1 MSHVFPDGREYPIAF
16 ASRSLT
22 PSEQKYPQIEKEA
35 LGLVWALKKFFHY
48 VYGREFILH
57 TDHKPLTHIFNP
69 QGEIPPMSA
78 TRLMHYSVFLLGFN
92 YQIRFRKTGDHA
104 NADFCSRY
112 PVSDRKDYRDESEI
126 FQCSQLGRLPI
137 SRKDIAEET
146 RKDPESKS
154 MFEAIV
160 EGRLKSNIHEYS
172 IQDGCIFRGNRVFIP
187 PSLRKEILSELHD
200 GHLGVQ
206 KMKNLARSYVY
217 WENIDADIAQLT
229 KQCPACIRFAKAPN
243 KIVHHWLPPEDSW
256 QRIHVD
262 HAGPFHGKYFLLIV
276 DAYSKWIE
284 VFIVPNLTTTSNLPY
299 FREAFGRFG
308 HPYVLVSDNHGCF
321 ASQEFAAF
329 LAEMGSSMSSH
340 PLSILHR
347 TDRWR

>member
-1 MSHVFPDGREYPIAF
+1 
-16 ASRSLT
+16 
-22 PSEQKYPQIEKEA
+22 
-35 LGLVWALKKFFHY
+35 
-48 VYGREFILH
+48 
-57 TDHKPLTHIFNP
+57 
-69 QGEIPPMSA
+69 
-78 TRLMHYSVFLLGFN
+78 
-92 YQIRFRKTGDHA
+92 
-104 NADFCSRY
+104 
-112 PVSDRKDYRDESEI
+112 
-126 FQCSQLGRLPI
+126 
-137 SRKDIAEET
+137 
-146 RKDPESKS
+146 

-347 TDRWR
+347 TDRWRGTSKLSKQDLGRHFLGSFLGGPPGSSPHTNRSQTVQDVCDGPYPTERKRSPRRAKIGTGRTPR